1 MIVSIVMSEVWSN
14 RCQQYL
20 DNCQVYISIAC
31 FLLFS
36 VAEGFPVKILSAFT
50 QRLLCLVKVH
60 CPKSKVHGPFASYLD
75 LFIVQ
80 QYLLLN
86 LSKHVIIDIVQAK
99 HNSGWIQ
106 LHRLISMAIDL

>member
-1 MIVSIVMSEVWSN
+1 MIVSIVISEVWSD

-20 DNCQVYISIAC
+20 DNYHVYISIAR

-36 VAEGFPVKILSAFT
+36 VAKRYPVKILSAFT
-50 QRLLCLVKVH
+50 KRLLCLVKVH
-60 CPKSKVHGPFASYLD
+60 CPFASYLD

-86 LSKHVIIDIVQAK
+86 LLKHVIIDIVQAK
-99 HNSGWIQ
+99 HHSYGTPG
-106 LHRLISMAIDL
+106 LP